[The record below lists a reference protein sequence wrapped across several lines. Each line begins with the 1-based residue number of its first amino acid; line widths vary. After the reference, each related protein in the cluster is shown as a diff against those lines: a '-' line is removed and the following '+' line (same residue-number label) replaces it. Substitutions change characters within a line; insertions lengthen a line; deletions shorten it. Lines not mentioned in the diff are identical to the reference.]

1 MIKALK
7 ELFDNGVPSKTLYK
21 THYNVYDID
30 AEVYTKSNWNVRP
43 YVDAYK
49 ACKNAKWKASQ
60 INEIGTDIDGNP
72 FVRFRVSWQRG
83 TRTKTQSGFI
93 HGELMTWET
102 EVPINEDNI
111 VTYTKLLA

>member
-7 ELFDNGVPSKTLYK
+7 ELFNNGVATHHAYK

-30 AEVYTKSNWNVRP
+30 AEVYTKSNWNVRS

-72 FVRFRVSWQRG
+72 FVRFRVEWQRG
-83 TRTKTQSGFI
+83 TRTKIESGFI

-102 EVPINEDNI
+102 EEPINEDNI